1 MGCGVL
7 KRHKLAIHKR
17 FLPRKFSTIRYGIGT
32 ELVRNWYM
40 FTYTPVLP
48 THANEL
54 LNIQYNNNTTLL
66 QYLDV
71 VHLRYTELC
80 LSFTVGFWSKVGE
93 MGVGNREYPTAHV
106 SINKLNRKCTES
118 S

>member
-1 MGCGVL
+1 
-7 KRHKLAIHKR
+7 
-17 FLPRKFSTIRYGIGT
+17 
-32 ELVRNWYM
+32 M
-40 FTYTPVLP
+40 FAYTPVLP
-48 THANEL
+48 TPVNEL

-66 QYLDV
+66 QYLDA
-71 VHLRYTELC
+71 VHLRYMELC

-93 MGVGNREYPTAHV
+93 MEVARQQGISHGTHV

>member
-1 MGCGVL
+1 
-7 KRHKLAIHKR
+7 
-17 FLPRKFSTIRYGIGT
+17 
-32 ELVRNWYM
+32 M

-48 THANEL
+48 THVNEL
-54 LNIQYNNNTTLL
+54 LNILYNNNTTLL

-71 VHLRYTELC
+71 VHLRYMELC

-93 MGVGNREYPTAHV
+93 MGVARQQGISHGTHV